1 MGCQKTLRKPADQL
15 KDLMGSTKV
24 QLRKYMDSV
33 NSKAS
38 PANGRMNADTLILR
52 VIK

>member
-1 MGCQKTLRKPADQL
+1 
-15 KDLMGSTKV
+15 
-24 QLRKYMDSV
+24 MDSV